1 MCDILFSQLCL
12 RLPAANGIISVH
24 TKCLEN
30 PVALANE
37 TQKGD
42 SDFPR
47 SLSKPGN
54 IKIDRSSGSICS
66 SQDFIFNHETESMAA
81 LVLRGHAIVPMQLVA
96 RVPPSLFDW
105 PLIQLA
111 GAVTDDIALGV
122 AVGSEGRA
130 NLPGATSDI
139 RAALLLLLIG
149 KCSADSAA
157 FREVDGE
164 EFFR

>member
-12 RLPAANGIISVH
+12 RLPAANDTTGH
-24 TKCLEN
+24 NNCLEN
-30 PVALANE
+30 PVTRQ
-37 TQKGD
+37 TQKGN
-42 SDFPR
+42 SDLSPSSSKPQKIHIDK
-47 SLSKPGN
+47 SLSQGLT
-54 IKIDRSSGSICS
+54 IS
-66 SQDFIFNHETESMAA
+66 HETVSMAA

-96 RVPPSLFDW
+96 QVPASLFYW

-130 NLPGATSDI
+130 NVPGATSDI

-157 FREVDGE
+157 FREVEGE